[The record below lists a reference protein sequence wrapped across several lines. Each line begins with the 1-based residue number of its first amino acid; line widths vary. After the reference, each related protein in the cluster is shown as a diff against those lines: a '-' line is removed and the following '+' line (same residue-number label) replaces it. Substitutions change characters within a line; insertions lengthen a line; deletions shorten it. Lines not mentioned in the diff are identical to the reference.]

1 MYVFDFGTMKKV
13 KSPAGFFGM
22 FHLEGDFTTVVWI
35 YGLLSVVI
43 VSIVSLVGVLT
54 FSLKQEDL
62 RKILLYFVSFSAGG
76 LFGDAFIHL
85 IPQAT
90 EESGFGIHVSV
101 PILLGIIFS
110 FVVER
115 FLQWRHCHI
124 PTSEEHPHSFV
135 YMNLFGDAVH
145 NFIDGLIIGGSY
157 LASIPLG
164 VATTLAVIFHEI
176 PQEIGDFGV
185 LIYGGFSKSRALF
198 FNFLTALTAIFGAIV
213 ALSLGSLTQV
223 FVPFLIPFAAGSFIY
238 IAGSDL
244 IPELRKEEP
253 GPLKAALQLTALVL
267 GVLIL
272 FSLVFL
278 E

>member
-1 MYVFDFGTMKKV
+1 M
-13 KSPAGFFGM
+13 
-22 FHLEGDFTTVVWI
+22 TVVWL
-35 YGLLSVVI
+35 YSLVSVI
-43 VSIVSLVGVLT
+43 VVSLISLVGVLA
-54 FSLKQEDL
+54 FSLKEENL
-62 RKILLYFVSFSAGG
+62 KKILLYLVSFSAGG
-76 LFGDAFIHL
+76 LFGHAFIHM
-85 IPQAT
+85 IPEAVG
-90 EESGFGIHVSV
+90 ENGFGLQVSLY
-101 PILLGIIFS
+101 ILSGIITSFS
-110 FVVER
+110 VEK

-124 PTSEEHPHSFV
+124 PTSEEHPHSFA

-164 VATTLAVIFHEI
+164 VATTLAVVFHEI

-185 LIYGGFSKSRALF
+185 LIYGGFNKSRALF
-198 FNFLTALTAIFGAIV
+198 FNFSTALTAIFGAIV
-213 ALSLGSLTQV
+213 ALSLGFLIQD
-223 FVPFLIPFAAGSFIY
+223 FIPFLIPFAAGNFIY

-253 GPLKAALQLTALVL
+253 RFLKSALQLTAFVL
-267 GVLIL
+267 GILIL

>member
-1 MYVFDFGTMKKV
+1 V
-13 KSPAGFFGM
+13 
-22 FHLEGDFTTVVWI
+22 TVVWL
-35 YGLLSVVI
+35 YGLVSVVI
-43 VSIVSLVGVLT
+43 VSLISLVGVLT
-54 FSLKQEDL
+54 FSLKEENL
-62 RKILLYFVSFSAGG
+62 KKMLLYLVSFSAGG

-85 IPQAT
+85 IPEAA
-90 EESGFGIHVSV
+90 EKNGFGLHVSLY
-101 PILLGIIFS
+101 ILFGIVVS
-110 FVVER
+110 FIVEK

-145 NFIDGLIIGGSY
+145 NFIDGIIIGGSY
-157 LASIPLG
+157 FVSIPLG
-164 VATTLAVIFHEI
+164 VATTLAVVFHEI

-185 LIYGGFSKSRALF
+185 LIYGGFNKSRALF
-198 FNFLTALTAIFGAIV
+198 FNFSTALTAILGAIV
-213 ALSLGSLTQV
+213 ALTLGFLIQDLRNLV
-223 FVPFLIPFAAGSFIY
+223 VIPFLIPFAAGNFIY

-244 IPELRKEEP
+244 IPELRKEEA
-253 GPLKAALQLTALVL
+253 GLLKSALQLTAFVL

>member
-1 MYVFDFGTMKKV
+1 L
-13 KSPAGFFGM
+13 
-22 FHLEGDFTTVVWI
+22 LETW
-35 YGLLSVVI
+35 LSTLASVI
-43 VSIVSLVGVLT
+43 VVSLISLVGVLT
-54 FSLKQEDL
+54 FSIKEQNLK
-62 RKILLYFVSFSAGG
+62 KILLYLVSFSAGG
-76 LFGDAFIHL
+76 LFGHAFIHM
-85 IPQAT
+85 IPEAA
-90 EESGFGIHVSV
+90 EESGFGLQVSLY
-101 PILLGIIFS
+101 ILIGIMTS
-110 FVVER
+110 FIIEK

-124 PTSEEHPHSFV
+124 PTSEEHPHTFA

-164 VATTLAVIFHEI
+164 VATTLAVVFHEI

-185 LIYGGFSKSRALF
+185 LMYGGFNKSRALF
-198 FNFLTALTAIFGAIV
+198 FNFATAITAIFGAIV
-213 ALSLGSLTQV
+213 ALSLGLLIQD
-223 FVPFLIPFAAGSFIY
+223 FIPFLIPFAAGNFIY

-244 IPELRKEEP
+244 IPELRKEEA
-253 GPLKAALQLTALVL
+253 GLLKSALQLTAFIL

>member
-1 MYVFDFGTMKKV
+1 M
-13 KSPAGFFGM
+13 
-22 FHLEGDFTTVVWI
+22 TVVWL
-35 YGLLSVVI
+35 YSLVSVII
-43 VSIVSLVGVLT
+43 VSLISLVGVLV
-54 FSLKQEDL
+54 FSLKEENL
-62 RKILLYFVSFSAGG
+62 KKILLYLVSFSAGG
-76 LFGDAFIHL
+76 LFGHAFIHM
-85 IPQAT
+85 IPEAVG
-90 EESGFGIHVSV
+90 ENGFGLQVSLY
-101 PILLGIIFS
+101 ILSGIITS
-110 FVVER
+110 FIVEK

-124 PTSEEHPHSFV
+124 PTSEEHPHSFA

-164 VATTLAVIFHEI
+164 VATTLAVVFHEI

-185 LIYGGFSKSRALF
+185 LVYGGFNKSRALF
-198 FNFLTALTAIFGAIV
+198 FNFSTALTAIFGAIV
-213 ALSLGSLTQV
+213 ALSLGFFIQD
-223 FVPFLIPFAAGSFIY
+223 FIPFLIPFAAGNFIY

-253 GPLKAALQLTALVL
+253 RFLKSALQLTAFVL

-272 FSLVFL
+272 FSLVLL

>member
-1 MYVFDFGTMKKV
+1 
-13 KSPAGFFGM
+13 
-22 FHLEGDFTTVVWI
+22 
-35 YGLLSVVI
+35 
-43 VSIVSLVGVLT
+43 VLT
-54 FSLKQEDL
+54 FSLKEENL
-62 RKILLYFVSFSAGG
+62 KKWLLYLVSFSAGG

-85 IPQAT
+85 IPEAT
-90 EESGFGIHVSV
+90 KESGFGTYVSLY
-101 PILLGIIFS
+101 ILLGIIIS
-110 FVVER
+110 FIVEK

-124 PTSEEHPHSFV
+124 PTSEEHPHSFA

-157 LASIPLG
+157 LVNIPLG
-164 VATTLAVIFHEI
+164 VATTLAVVFHEI

-185 LIYGGFSKSRALF
+185 LVYGGFNKSRALF
-198 FNFLTALTAIFGAIV
+198 FNFSTALTAILGAIV
-213 ALSLGSLTQV
+213 ALTLGSLIQGS
-223 FVPFLIPFAAGSFIY
+223 VPFLIPFAAGNFIY

-253 GPLKAALQLTALVL
+253 GLLKSALQLTAFVL